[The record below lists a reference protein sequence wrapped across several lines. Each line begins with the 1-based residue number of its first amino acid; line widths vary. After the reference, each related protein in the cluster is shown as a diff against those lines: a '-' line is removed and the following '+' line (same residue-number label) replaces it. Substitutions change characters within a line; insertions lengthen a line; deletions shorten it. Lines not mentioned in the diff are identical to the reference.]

1 MHPERSIVMGNQ
13 LELMASVYM
22 DEEGAKTILDALQ
35 RMHRASNITLAD
47 AATVTKDADGR
58 LHIKETREVTTGKGA
73 RRGAL
78 VAGVLGLI
86 FPPSLIASA
95 LAGGLVGGAWGRLR
109 DTGIKTGAM
118 KDLGSSLE
126 PGNAA
131 VVALA
136 EPQFVEPIVR
146 AMEAYPGKFLRHGFS
161 TEEAAQ
167 IEDAAAAGDANR

>member
-1 MHPERSIVMGNQ
+1 MSKQ
-13 LELMASVYM
+13 LELVASVYT
-22 DEEGAKTILDALQ
+22 DEKGAKTILDTLQ
-35 RMHRASNITLAD
+35 KMHRAANITLAD
-47 AATVTKDADGR
+47 AAMVTKDGDGR
-58 LHIKETREVTTGKGA
+58 LHIKETREVTAGKGA

-78 VAGVLGLI
+78 ITGVLGLI
-86 FPPSLIASA
+86 YPPSLMASA
-95 LAGGLVGGAWGRLR
+95 LAGGLIGGAWGRLR

-118 KDLGSSLE
+118 KDLGSTLE

-161 TEEAAQ
+161 AEEAAQ
-167 IEDAAAAGDANR
+167 IEDAAAASDTGR